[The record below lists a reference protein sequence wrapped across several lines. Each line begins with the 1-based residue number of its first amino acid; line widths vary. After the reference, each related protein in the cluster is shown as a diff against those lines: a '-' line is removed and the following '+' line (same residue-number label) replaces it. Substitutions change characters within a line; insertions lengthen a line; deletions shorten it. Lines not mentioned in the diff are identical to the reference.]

1 MIEAGTSERVEASG
15 GGGAWL
21 INHMPAILWQRRWY
35 VVIPFVLLFLIGLV
49 TAFMTA
55 SGM

>member
-1 MIEAGTSERVEASG
+1 MMESTAIERAEGG

-35 VVIPFVLLFLIGLV
+35 VIIPFVLLFLIWLI
-49 TAFMTA
+49 TAFMLPTL
-55 SGM
+55 